1 MLAKGSGTWISL
13 SIAMAVFFL
22 YVMSVFPTHWIWVFW
37 VVFWIFVS
45 AFFIIFFRD
54 PERHGPEEGM
64 LSPADGKVM
73 ADRGDDTLRIFMNV
87 HNVHVNRVPFA
98 GRVTGVEHKLGGFR
112 PAFTKDS
119 DLNERTRIQVDTEH
133 GEIVITQIAGTVA
146 RRIVTYVQ
154 SGEKLARGQ
163 RIGLIR
169 LGSRVDVTIP
179 EGFRVTVEAGQA
191 VRAGLTVIA
200 VQDDAGSRR
209 KRENGKTKAAA
220 ADGTPTDEPHRR
232 ASRRK
237 REREGPPAEEKG
249 REVREGRDDRVSGAA
264 DRRGGRGGRR
274 KKPRARMIRKV
285 K

>member
-1 MLAKGSGTWISL
+1 MLVMFPESTALNIPVVG
-13 SIAMAVFFL
+13 FL
-22 YVMSVFPTHWIWVFW
+22 FSPTFW
-37 VVFWIFVS
+37 LAFWLFAT
-45 AFFIIFFRD
+45 AFLVIFFRD

-64 LSPADGKVM
+64 LSPADGRVM
-73 ADRGDDTLRIFMNV
+73 PDRGDDTLRIFMNV
-87 HNVHVNRVPFA
+87 HNVHVNRTPLA
-98 GRVTGVEHKLGGFR
+98 GRVTGVEHKPGGLR

-119 DLNERTRIQVDTEH
+119 DLNERTHIQMDTEH

-179 EGFRVTVEAGQA
+179 EGFRVTVEKGQA
-191 VRAGLTVIA
+191 VKAGLTVIA
-200 VQDDAGSRR
+200 VQDDAGSTRR
-209 KRENGKTKAAA
+209 RETGKTKAAA
-220 ADGTPTDEPHRR
+220 ADGTPTDAPSGR

-237 REREGPPAEEKG
+237 REPEGPPEEENG
-249 REVREGRDDRVSGAA
+249 REVREDREVRVSGEA
-264 DRRGGRGGRR
+264 DRRGGGRGRR
-274 KKPRARMIRKV
+274 KKSRARMIRKV